1 MTTPPVRRP
10 VFLNLTKIRMPVGA
24 LTSIGH
30 RISGVVLTIGVP
42 VAVYLLALSLKNE
55 QAFAQVQS
63 LLRLVPVKAAMVILV
78 WALSHHVLAGVR
90 HLLSDFD
97 IGSPLHSA
105 RRSAWVVNLA
115 GIALAVLATA
125 VLL

>member
-30 RISGVVLTIGVP
+30 RVSGVVLTIGVP
-42 VAVYLLALSLKNE
+42 VVVYLLALSLKNE

-97 IGSPLHSA
+97 IGSPLNSA

-115 GIALAVLATA
+115 GIALAVLATT

>member
-1 MTTPPVRRP
+1 MATPRLRRP
-10 VFLNLTKIRMPVGA
+10 VFLDLTKIRMPVGA

-42 VAVYLLALSLKNE
+42 VVVYLLALSLEDE
-55 QAFAQVQS
+55 QSFARVSS
-63 LLRLVPVKAAMVILV
+63 LLRLVPVRAALVILV

-97 IGSPLHSA
+97 IGSPLRAA
-105 RRSAWVVNLA
+105 RRSAWLVNL
-115 GIALAVLATA
+115 GGVALAVFAVG